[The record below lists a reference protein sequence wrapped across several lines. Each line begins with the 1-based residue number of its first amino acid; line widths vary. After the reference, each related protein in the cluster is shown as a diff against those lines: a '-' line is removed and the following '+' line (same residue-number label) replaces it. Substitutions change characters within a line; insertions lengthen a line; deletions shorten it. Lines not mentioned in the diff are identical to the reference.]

1 MPQTVRSP
9 ETIAAMPRYRSI
21 RLAAA
26 LLFAG
31 LLSPTIAQADSRN
44 VLPPPSPPG
53 YADLADLA
61 DSTPLVIRAQI
72 RKLVA
77 VEPAR
82 AHGVRPGWARAYVE
96 ARTESLIGGNRAIGE
111 QLRYLVDL
119 KTDAKGKLPALKKKS
134 VVLFARPVEG
144 RPGEVQLVAPDAQL
158 PWDPA
163 LDARL
168 RALLAEFYAPGAP
181 QKITGVREA
190 LHVSGSLA
198 GQGETQLFLATAS
211 GDPAAITVTRAPGSA
226 PRFSASFSEVV
237 SDSAGLPPA
246 ATLAWY
252 RLACFL
258 PSQLPASANI
268 GASDADR
275 AAAAADYRAVIEQ
288 LGPCLRQR
296 R

>member
-1 MPQTVRSP
+1 MPK
-9 ETIAAMPRYRSI
+9 YRPL
-21 RLAAA
+21 LAAA
-26 LLFAG
+26 LPPLMALLVAG
-31 LLSPTIAQADSRN
+31 TAQADSQAAA
-44 VLPPPSPPG
+44 PAAPAPD

-61 DSTPLVIRAQI
+61 DSTPLVIRAQV
-72 RKLVA
+72 RKVIA

-82 AHGVRPGWARAYVE
+82 ARGARPGWARAFVE
-96 ARTESLIGGNRAIGE
+96 ARTEALIGGNRAIGE

-119 KTDAKGKLPALKKKS
+119 KLDAKGKLPALKKKS
-134 VVLFARPVEG
+134 VALFARAVDG
-144 RPGEVQLVAPDAQL
+144 RPGELQLVAPDAQL
-158 PWDPA
+158 VWDPA

-190 LHVSGSLA
+190 LHVPGTLA
-198 GQGETQLFLATAS
+198 GQGETQLFLSTAS
-211 GDPAAITVTRAPGSA
+211 GDPAAITVTRAPGAA

-237 SDSAGLPPA
+237 SDSAGLPAPD
-246 ATLAWY
+246 TLAWY

-258 PSQLPASANI
+258 PPQLPASANI

-275 AAAAADYRAVIEQ
+275 AAAAADYRAVIGQ
-288 LGPCLRQR
+288 LGPCPRQR

>member
-1 MPQTVRSP
+1 MTK
-9 ETIAAMPRYRSI
+9 YRPL
-21 RLAAA
+21 LAAA
-26 LLFAG
+26 LLPLMALLVAG
-31 LLSPTIAQADSRN
+31 TAQADS
-44 VLPPPSPPG
+44 LAAAPAAPAPG

-61 DSTPLVIRAQI
+61 DSTPLVIRAQV
-72 RKLVA
+72 RKVIA

-82 AHGVRPGWARAYVE
+82 ARGVRPGWARAFVE
-96 ARTESLIGGNRAIGE
+96 ARTEALIGGNRAIGE

-119 KTDAKGKLPALKKKS
+119 KLDAKGKLPALKKKS
-134 VVLFARPVEG
+134 VALFARAVDG
-144 RPGEVQLVAPDAQL
+144 RPGELQLVAPDAQL
-158 PWDPA
+158 VWDPA

-190 LHVSGSLA
+190 LHVPGTLA
-198 GQGETQLFLATAS
+198 GQGETQLFLSTAS
-211 GDPAAITVTRAPGSA
+211 GDPAAITVTRAPGAA

-237 SDSAGLPPA
+237 SDSARLPAPD
-246 ATLAWY
+246 TLAWY

-258 PSQLPASANI
+258 PPQLPASANI

-275 AAAAADYRAVIEQ
+275 AAAAADYRAVIGQ
-288 LGPCLRQR
+288 LGPCPRQR

>member
-1 MPQTVRSP
+1 
-9 ETIAAMPRYRSI
+9 MPRYRSI
-21 RLAAA
+21 RPVAA

-31 LLSPTIAQADSRN
+31 LLSPAIAQADSRRIPA
-44 VLPPPSPPG
+44 PPTAPG

-61 DSTPLVIRAQI
+61 DATPLVIRAQI
-72 RKLVA
+72 RKIA
-77 VEPAR
+77 TVEPAR
-82 AHGVRPGWARAYVE
+82 ARGVRPGWARAYIE
-96 ARTESLIGGNRAIGE
+96 ARTETLIGGNRVIGE
-111 QLRYLVDL
+111 QLRYLADL
-119 KTDAKGKLPALKKKS
+119 RTDAKGKLPALKKKS

-168 RALLAEFYAPGAP
+168 RALLAEFYAPAAP

-190 LHVSGSLA
+190 LHVAGSLA
-198 GQGETQLFLATAS
+198 GEGETQVFLATAN
-211 GDPAAITVTRAPGSA
+211 GDPAAITVTRTPGSA
-226 PRFSASFSEVV
+226 PRFSVSFSEVV
-237 SDSAGLPPA
+237 SGSAGLPA
-246 ATLAWY
+246 ADTLAWY

-258 PSQLPASANI
+258 PPRLPDGTNI
-268 GASDADR
+268 GATDEDR
-275 AAAAADYRAVIEQ
+275 AAANADYRAVIEQ